1 MYRQLSLSTN
11 SIEKI
16 TSLSGM
22 ENLRILALCRNQ
34 IKKIDNLDSV
44 AETLEELWISYNIL
58 EKLVRKLHCI
68 MDIHLQPLSPLLAA
82 GHSDKCHRRLQR
94 SA

>member
-58 EKLVRKLHCI
+58 
-68 MDIHLQPLSPLLAA
+68 
-82 GHSDKCHRRLQR
+82 
-94 SA
+94 